1 MYVAGPC
8 SFQLMCWFKYLPQ
21 DTVLLNLLYTHNEVL
36 FRSPNSHPSNSVAEL
51 DKGLITRRLQ
61 NTELF
66 TTKLESAKTAHV
78 HAELFLKHSTLVCLH
93 SFCRSQAPSPSSRL
107 KRQVCYLSLPVLQCW
122 AISRWST
129 GTVTLNTQKTHVQ
142 AGRTL
147 PLLSPCS

>member
-1 MYVAGPC
+1 MQSLCKSMYVAGPC

-78 HAELFLKHSTLVCLH
+78 HAELFLKHSTLMSSLILQVSSPITFLK
-93 SFCRSQAPSPSSRL
+93 AKKAGLLPVSPSASVL
-107 KRQVCYLSLPVLQCW
+107 GYLQMKYRNSY
-122 AISRWST
+122 S
-129 GTVTLNTQKTHVQ
+129 
-142 AGRTL
+142 
-147 PLLSPCS
+147 